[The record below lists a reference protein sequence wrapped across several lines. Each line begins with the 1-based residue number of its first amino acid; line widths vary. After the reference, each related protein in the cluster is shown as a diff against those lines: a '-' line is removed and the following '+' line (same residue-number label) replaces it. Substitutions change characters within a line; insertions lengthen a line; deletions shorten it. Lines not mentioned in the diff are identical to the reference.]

1 MTLLTCPVMI
11 APQAEIAV
19 PTAKTRPTTPLPVA
33 ACNVNMTVA
42 DCSHRGLSEVP
53 TTLPATITV
62 LLMDHNDMKNLI
74 SKQFARFENLTYLDI
89 SHNYIYRVK
98 DDSFDGLTRLRCLH
112 MESNSVHC
120 PDKAFSVLYSLE
132 ELSLDGSPNMT
143 FGEHFQNLTKLTSL
157 SLSGHEGRCHL
168 VNIFNNTFNYV
179 PHLTFVNLTKCQL
192 QCVHAGAF
200 VPLRNIE
207 ELDIS
212 DNQHLQFGN
221 FRNVTYGLMNSSI
234 QILHANAIVKRWS
247 VCNIMDEEYVQYLKN
262 TGLHKLYFDYNR
274 VEVFGKAT
282 LFQLPETLWFI
293 SVRYN
298 LFTFGPYVF
307 DLKHLKN
314 VTHIYLGQD
323 CPSLQPHGSYERD
336 NNVLEMSVFCDSHSD
351 NICPVHNKYYSK
363 YNTERFTIPS
373 PPVYKKIYTVIVPPN
388 MQVVALPCERVSA
401 VIGWTRIT
409 SNNISALDLS
419 FNLFSQWIGPVE
431 GLEKLEILDLSH
443 NTAQYVSRHFFPSAP
458 RVKVLN
464 ISSNSI
470 GLMMRS
476 GNETCILDNLTSLEV
491 LDMSFNGIHILPE
504 YIFHDLVSAKTV
516 NLSYNSLYLD
526 LPLRVNNM
534 KNLETLDISNNQI
547 RWFSDVLIQDLDTL
561 AQSRNVSI
569 HMIFNTISC
578 TCSNLGFLNWMKS
591 SRIIFVDVHNY
602 TCAFANKTFSPMG
615 KFEDVVNKLQKECS
629 THLGLVLISIFSVV
643 IVLLII
649 SGGMAYRYRWN
660 LRYWYYAAKL
670 KLKNEQLLANEE
682 QEPFI
687 FSAFVSHADED
698 EHFVLNELRRCLE
711 TEDSGIQLNIHHRDF
726 VPGQEIAANIL
737 SAIQGSKKTV
747 VVLSSHFLRSYWCM
761 YELQL
766 ANMESIKT
774 GRDVLIIIMYEDIST
789 REIPKEVLYHLKTD
803 SYISYPNTGDA
814 KQIDLFWQRLT
825 AVLART

>member
-33 ACNVNMTVA
+33 ACNVTMTVA

-62 LLMDHNDMKNLI
+62 LLMDHNVMKNLI

-120 PDKAFSVLYSLE
+120 PDKALSVLYSLE

-179 PHLTFVNLTKCQL
+179 PHLTFVNLTNCYL
-192 QCVHAGAF
+192 HHIHAGAF
-200 VPLRNIE
+200 VPLRHIE

-221 FRNVTYGLMNSSI
+221 FRNVTYGLMHSSI

-247 VCNIMDEEYVQYLKN
+247 VCNILDEEYVQYLKY
-262 TGLHKLYFDYNR
+262 TGLQKLYFDHNR
-274 VEVFGKAT
+274 VEILGLGT
-282 LFQLPETLWFI
+282 ILHLPETLWFVSI
-293 SVRYN
+293 RYN
-298 LFTFGPYVF
+298 LFTIGPYVF
-307 DLKHLKN
+307 ELKYMYN
-314 VTHIYLGQD
+314 VTHLYFGQD
-323 CPSLQPHGSYERD
+323 RRYSYPYVPHLRYD
-336 NNVLEMSVFCDSHSD
+336 NRLESRTFCDSDSD
-351 NICPVHNKYYSK
+351 NNCQVHNKYYSK
-363 YNTERFTIPS
+363 YNSDLFTIL
-373 PPVYKKIYTVIVPPN
+373 PPQDQQGCYNITVPLN
-388 MQVVALPCERVSA
+388 LQVVALPCQKISF
-401 VIGWTRIT
+401 VIGWTRLT
-409 SNNISALDLS
+409 SNNITAMDLS
-419 FNLFSQWIGPVE
+419 CNLFSQWIGPVE

-443 NTAQYVSRHFFPSAP
+443 NTAQYVSRHFFPSVP

-470 GLMMRS
+470 GFMMRLGGKS
-476 GNETCILDNLTSLEV
+476 SIFDNLTSLEV
-491 LDMSFNGIHILPE
+491 LDMSFNDIHILPE

-569 HMIFNTISC
+569 HMIFNPISC

-591 SRIIFVDVHNY
+591 SRIMFVDVQYY

-698 EHFVLNELRRCLE
+698 EHFVINELRRRLE

-774 GRDVLIIIMYEDIST
+774 GRNVLIIIMYEDIST
-789 REIPKEVLYHLKTD
+789 RAIPKEVLYHLKTD
-803 SYISYPNTGDA
+803 SYIMYPHSGDDN
-814 KQIDLFWQRLT
+814 QIDLFWQRLT
-825 AVLART
+825 AAIKST